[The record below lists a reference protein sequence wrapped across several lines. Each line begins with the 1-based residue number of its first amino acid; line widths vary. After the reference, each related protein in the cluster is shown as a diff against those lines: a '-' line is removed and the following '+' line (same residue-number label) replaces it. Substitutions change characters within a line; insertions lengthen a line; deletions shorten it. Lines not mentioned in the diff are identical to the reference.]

1 MSYWVDRELQHIQ
14 SQVTQDKLDKN
25 SIASFSRRA
34 MVNIEN
40 ELLKLLSKYSSIE
53 GISMADAKE
62 RADRLDIRDFEDKA
76 KEYVENKT
84 INSKVNAEMRLYNL
98 KMNMSR
104 LQLIKNQLA
113 VEMAKYQTDVES
125 FANKRLTEEALKE
138 VKRQAGIFKST
149 AKFSEKAI
157 KEILNG
163 SFKQNQFSN
172 IWAKDV
178 DFMKA
183 TLEKTLDNA
192 LNRGEHPTKLV
203 SELRTVFE
211 KSSAFEARR
220 LLVNETAHI
229 QTRIQLS
236 SFNKAGFDKVEFVA
250 QPNACDKCGQYNG
263 KIFSIDKIEYL
274 GAKPPI
280 HPHCRCSLI
289 PSYED
294 KLGIFRNEVGGSG
307 S

>member
-34 MVNIEN
+34 MANIEN

-138 VKRQAGIFKST
+138 IKRQAGIFKST
-149 AKFSEKAI
+149 AKF
-157 KEILNG
+157 
-163 SFKQNQFSN
+163 
-172 IWAKDV
+172 
-178 DFMKA
+178 
-183 TLEKTLDNA
+183 
-192 LNRGEHPTKLV
+192 
-203 SELRTVFE
+203 
-211 KSSAFEARR
+211 
-220 LLVNETAHI
+220 
-229 QTRIQLS
+229 
-236 SFNKAGFDKVEFVA
+236 
-250 QPNACDKCGQYNG
+250 
-263 KIFSIDKIEYL
+263 
-274 GAKPPI
+274 
-280 HPHCRCSLI
+280 
-289 PSYED
+289 
-294 KLGIFRNEVGGSG
+294 
-307 S
+307 